1 MADITRHRPLKP
13 SGKSNKMPISV
24 TIVELT
30 GGLTMIIGGI
40 ALVGSLFLWSSE
52 NSPISPV
59 WISVWGLGALVS
71 GAGTMAFAHIA
82 KAVIEI
88 RDMAR
93 ARL

>member
-1 MADITRHRPLKP
+1 MDDTARHRPLKP
-13 SGKSNKMPISV
+13 SGKPNKMPISV

-30 GGLTMIIGGI
+30 GGLTMIFGGL
-40 ALVGSLFLWSSE
+40 ALVGSVFLWFSDE
-52 NSPISPV
+52 APISAV